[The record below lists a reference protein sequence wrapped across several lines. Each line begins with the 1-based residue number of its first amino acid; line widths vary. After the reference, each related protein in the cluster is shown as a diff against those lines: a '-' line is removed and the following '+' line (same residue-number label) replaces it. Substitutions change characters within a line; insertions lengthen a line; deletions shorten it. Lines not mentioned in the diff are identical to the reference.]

1 MHEEMIKTLKT
12 VLLAVILLSMFKIYE
27 NGGYSN
33 PITIAVLVIMFSL
46 WILFRIELNE
56 EVSQEITEESNNKQ
70 VHSIPID
77 TSEQSSMCTTPT
89 RRLKSLPIVITPPER
104 IDRKVKRN
112 TKFRALVRSR
122 SKSPDHNFKKLA

>member
-1 MHEEMIKTLKT
+1 MQEEMIKTVKT
-12 VLLAVILLSMFKIYE
+12 LLLAVILLSMFKIYE

-33 PITIAVLVIMFSL
+33 PITIAVLVVMFSL

-70 VHSIPID
+70 VDSNPLD

-89 RRLKSLPIVITPPER
+89 RRLKPFPRMITPE
-104 IDRKVKRN
+104 IMEKKVKRN

-122 SKSPDHNFKKLA
+122 SKSPDHKFK

>member
-70 VHSIPID
+70 VDSNPLD

-89 RRLKSLPIVITPPER
+89 RRLKPFPRMITPE
-104 IDRKVKRN
+104 IMEKKVKRN

-122 SKSPDHNFKKLA
+122 SKSPDNNFK

>member
-1 MHEEMIKTLKT
+1 MQEEMIKTIKT
-12 VLLAVILLSMFKIYE
+12 LLLAVILLSMFKIYE

-56 EVSQEITEESNNKQ
+56 EVSQEITEITEENSNKQ
-70 VHSIPID
+70 VDSNPLD

-89 RRLKSLPIVITPPER
+89 MTLKPFPRVITPE
-104 IDRKVKRN
+104 IMERKVKRN

-122 SKSPDHNFKKLA
+122 SKSPDNNFK

>member
-1 MHEEMIKTLKT
+1 MYMQEEMIKTIKT
-12 VLLAVILLSMFKIYE
+12 LLLAVILLSMFKIYE

-70 VHSIPID
+70 VDSNPLD

-89 RRLKSLPIVITPPER
+89 RRLKPFPRMITPE
-104 IDRKVKRN
+104 IMEKKVKRN
-112 TKFRALVRSR
+112 SKFRALVRSR
-122 SKSPDHNFKKLA
+122 SKSPDNNFK